1 MTLLTVAKLNE
12 RRGDARRMDGASL
25 GDVSA
30 PVEVLKAEERKVRM
44 EESTKFFDSFLFLL
58 IFFMD

>member
-12 RRGDARRMDGASL
+12 RRGDARRMDGASG

-44 EESTKFFDSFLFLL
+44 EESTKFFCFY
-58 IFFMD
+58 